1 MTINIFIAR
10 HGEAENA
17 FPDCDRK
24 LTNTGINQAKM
35 VSGFLQKLCPDFE
48 SFEKV
53 SVSPYVRAQETA
65 KYILDGIN
73 YKEIET
79 ESLLVPNADSD
90 LLIGYLE
97 AIIEEEMKAERKR
110 IVDELL
116 AELNEVDRT
125 IITLY
130 YSHDK
135 SDAEISRVVN
145 VPRATVQRRRIKAF
159 EYLKKQIS
167 GIF

>member
-1 MTINIFIAR
+1 
-10 HGEAENA
+10 
-17 FPDCDRK
+17 
-24 LTNTGINQAKM
+24 
-35 VSGFLQKLCPDFE
+35 
-48 SFEKV
+48 
-53 SVSPYVRAQETA
+53 
-65 KYILDGIN
+65 
-73 YKEIET
+73 
-79 ESLLVPNADSD
+79 
-90 LLIGYLE
+90 
-97 AIIEEEMKAERKR
+97 MKAERKR

>member
-53 SVSPYVRAQETA
+53 IVSPYVRAQETA

-97 AIIEEEMKAERKR
+97 PIIEENKNYL
-110 IVDELL
+110 IVSHLPL
-116 AELNEVDRT
+116 VGLIVLGLTNKSVSFKPGT
-125 IITLY
+125 IVKLTRDNDGNY
-130 YSHDK
+130 F
-135 SDAEISRVVN
+135 ISQTYTPN
-145 VPRATVQRRRIKAF
+145 P
-159 EYLKKQIS
+159 
-167 GIF
+167 